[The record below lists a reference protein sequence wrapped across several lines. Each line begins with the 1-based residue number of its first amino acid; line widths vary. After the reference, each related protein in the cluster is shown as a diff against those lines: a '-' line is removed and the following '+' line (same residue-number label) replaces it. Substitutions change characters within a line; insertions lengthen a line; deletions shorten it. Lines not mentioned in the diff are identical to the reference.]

1 MPWPPHITV
10 ACIIEKDNKFLM
22 VEEFRN
28 GVLVFNQPAGHLEPD
43 ETLQDAAIREAYEET
58 GWHVEPVALLGVS
71 KYISPQS
78 GVIYYR
84 TTFIARA
91 IKHDSQAELD
101 EGIVNALWLSYEE
114 LKSQPEKLR
123 SPLVI
128 KNIEQYLAG
137 QQFPL
142 SVIDDAC

>member
-1 MPWPPHITV
+1 MSWPPHITV
-10 ACIIEKDNKFLM
+10 ACIIEKDHKFLM
-22 VEEFRN
+22 VEELHN
-28 GVLVFNQPAGHLEPD
+28 GMLVFNQPAGHLEPD
-43 ETLQDAAIREAYEET
+43 ETLQEAAIRETYEET
-58 GWHVEPVALLGVS
+58 GWHVEPVSVLGVS
-71 KYISPQS
+71 RYISPQS

-84 TTFIARA
+84 TTFIAKPVSLDHTA
-91 IKHDSQAELD
+91 ALD